1 VTPFEERLLGV
12 VRTKFGT
19 KVVAGGRP
27 PKLNETVAPMERLA
41 AEHAVDGAVVH
52 EIPAARKH

>member
-1 VTPFEERLLGV
+1 MTPFEERLLSV

-27 PKLNETVAPMERLA
+27 PKLNETIATTERLA
-41 AEHAVDGAVVH
+41 AEHAVDRAAVH
-52 EIPAARKH
+52 EIPAAREH